1 MLELGS
7 GSGRLLPA
15 LVARGRRVVGLELD
29 PALLALARRSA
40 PGVELVQGDMRKF
53 ELAST
58 FDRVIIP
65 FTAFYCLLTRKDAL
79 ACLRAVRRHLSPNGL
94 LALDAYA
101 ADGFHSE
108 SSPADLDPNE
118 LSEVVS
124 FVHRGRRFHVFEKS
138 SWDKRRRRLDVT
150 YLYASPRLPKPISI
164 MIPQR
169 YWLAAELQNLFA
181 QAGLEIASLRG
192 GFRGERY
199 SNDSSSLV
207 VTAQR
212 APSFYP

>member
-29 PALLALARRSA
+29 PALLALARRSV

-53 ELAST
+53 ELGST

-65 FTAFYCLLTRKDAL
+65 FTAFYCLLTRADAL

-101 ADGFHSE
+101 ADGFHAE
-108 SSPADLDPNE
+108 SSPGDLDPEE

-124 FVHRGRRFHVFEKS
+124 FVHRGRRWDVFEKS
-138 SWDKRRRRLDVT
+138 AWDKRRQRLDVT
-150 YLYASPRLPKPISI
+150 YVYRSSTRELAIE
-164 MIPQR
+164 IPQR
-169 YWLAAELQNLFA
+169 YLRADEIAPLLAR
-181 QAGLEIASLRG
+181 AGLRLRTLRG
-192 GFRGERY
+192 GFRNQKY
-199 SNDSSSLV
+199 SPRSSPLLV
-207 VTAQR
+207 VTAER
-212 APSFYP
+212 AR